1 MDQSHFG
8 DEYLQDQSLL
18 ALTSR
23 LYEIALLDGLFAALA
38 ANSPGLLLALFV
50 ALGCPLLAVL
60 QGTGSLL
67 RGQSRLRAAF
77 YTVCGVALLVA
88 NLVTHF
94 T

>member
-1 MDQSHFG
+1 MPIDKGHLSQPF
-8 DEYLQDQSLL
+8 
-18 ALTSR
+18 R
-23 LYEIALLDGLFAALA
+23 LE
-38 ANSPGLLLALFV
+38 PGERERFRV
-50 ALGCPLLAVL
+50 TYVS
-60 QGTGSLL
+60 QGTGSLI